1 MQQIPITVIG
11 ATGYTGLELVRLLIN
26 HPKAEIVSVTSRQF
40 AGESLSDV
48 FPAFKG
54 KTDLICEKLQVSS
67 IAKKIKVAFLCLP
80 HGESMSIAKSFR
92 QHGVKVIDL
101 SADFRIKNVGVYESF
116 YQKHTQKELLKTAVY
131 GMPELYRNQIKQA
144 SLIACPGCYPTSII
158 LALAPMLEKRMILT
172 QGIICDSKSGVSGA
186 GRSAALSNHFCEV
199 HDDFKAY
206 KISGHRHVPEIEQEL
221 SNLAGE
227 PLNIVFT
234 PHLVPID
241 RGIFSTIYCKPVRK
255 WPLEKIIQ
263 LYQKFYRKEKFVYV
277 GNAGFI
283 PSTKNVRGTNFCHI
297 GVHLNEQ
304 TETLIICS
312 VIDNLTKGA
321 SGQAVQCFN
330 LMSGFN
336 ETMGLIQIGLVP

>member
-1 MQQIPITVIG
+1 MKKIPIAVIG

-40 AGESLSDV
+40 AGELLSDV
-48 FPAFKG
+48 FTAFKG
-54 KTDLICEKLQVSS
+54 KTDLRCEKLQVGF
-67 IAKKIKVAFLCLP
+67 IAKKIKIAFLCLP
-80 HGESMSIAKSFR
+80 HGESMSVVSDFR
-92 QHGVKVIDL
+92 GHGVKVIDL

-131 GMPELYRNQIKQA
+131 GLPELYRKNIKTA

-158 LALAPMLEKRMILT
+158 LALAPLLEKRMILT

-186 GRSAALSNHFCEV
+186 GRSATLTNHFCEV
-199 HDDFKAY
+199 NDDFKAY

-221 SNLAGE
+221 SQLAGE
-227 PLNIVFT
+227 AIHIVFT
-234 PHLVPID
+234 PHLIPMD

-255 WPLEKIIQ
+255 WGIEKIIQ
-263 LYQKFYRKEKFVYV
+263 LYQKFYRKEKFVSV

-297 GVHLNEQ
+297 GVHFNAK

-312 VIDNLTKGA
+312 AIDNLTKGA

-330 LMSGFN
+330 LMNGLN
-336 ETMGLIQIGLVP
+336 ETMGLTQIGLIP